1 MDLSAILRG
10 IALAALALLLLG
22 AGYFLLYRRYLNK
35 ALSRRGEQHLRL
47 PAPYRVAA
55 VLLAALALGAVLT
68 ALALAL
74 SYAERFFPLQ
84 LLIPLP
90 GVKLGLANLVTVY
103 ALYRL
108 GLGQTLAI
116 LLLRCTLGA
125 VFGGGVT
132 AWLFSVSGGLAALA
146 VMAALRQA
154 PVVSVYGVSIG
165 GAAAHHL
172 GQLLAARA
180 VLASPYVWA
189 YLPFLLAAGLVTG
202 AVTGAAST
210 LLVHRVPLFGDIK
223 S

>member
-1 MDLSAILRG
+1 MERT
-10 IALAALALLLLG
+10 
-22 AGYFLLYRRYLNK
+22 K
-35 ALSRRGEQHLRL
+35 Q
-47 PAPYRVAA
+47 
-55 VLLAALALGAVLT
+55 LALGAVLT

-146 VMAALRQA
+146 VMAALRRVS
-154 PVVSVYGVSIG
+154 VVSVYGVSIG

-180 VLASPYVWA
+180 VLHSPYVWA

-202 AVTGAAST
+202 AVTGHISARLLRHIPRSQGEKRGASYA
-210 LLVHRVPLFGDIK
+210 
-223 S
+223 

>member
-1 MDLSAILRG
+1 MKRT
-10 IALAALALLLLG
+10 
-22 AGYFLLYRRYLNK
+22 K
-35 ALSRRGEQHLRL
+35 Q
-47 PAPYRVAA
+47 
-55 VLLAALALGAVLT
+55 LALGAVLT

-132 AWLFSVSGGLAALA
+132 AWLFSVSGGLAALFRPR
-146 VMAALRQA
+146 LQ
-154 PVVSVYGVSIG
+154 
-165 GAAAHHL
+165 
-172 GQLLAARA
+172 
-180 VLASPYVWA
+180 
-189 YLPFLLAAGLVTG
+189 
-202 AVTGAAST
+202 
-210 LLVHRVPLFGDIK
+210 PLFGRLRHRLAHRQP
-223 S
+223 SQPPAEE